1 MKCTFKY
8 SLANCLCSSNTCLDR
23 SLFRS
28 GGAGLKFGS
37 SIKCTDAKSSSSS
50 SSAAVFCGCC
60 GALLLAS
67 ESSLVDVVTF
77 DVVLVKFV
85 VFIVFSI
92 LLVVSVC
99 VLLEVDAIALDFVSV
114 VDSLSL
120 LWLLATNEQREKEFQ
135 LIISEARKMK

>member
-1 MKCTFKY
+1 MEYTFKY

-67 ESSLVDVVTF
+67 ESSLVDVTF

-120 LWLLATNEQREKEFQ
+120 LWLLAANEQREKEFQ